1 MGHEGSLNSYISE
14 YPGKFRYLD
23 MSLNRVSLGIAFAD
37 DADLQLVHNLTETL
51 NEMTKDGTT
60 AEILTAH
67 GMDVETNLY
76 EVK

>member
-1 MGHEGSLNSYISE
+1 M
-14 YPGKFRYLD
+14 
-23 MSLNRVSLGIAFAD
+23 SLGIAFAD